1 MILSK
6 EIMESFMI
14 KLLNTRRIS
23 FQWYQIKTNSNDP
36 IILYLDLNDP
46 LNEKENVKKLSV
58 LTLAN

>member
-58 LTLAN
+58 LTLAT

>member
-1 MILSK
+1 
-6 EIMESFMI
+6 MI

-58 LTLAN
+58 LTLTT